1 MKYRMKESYRKGVAN
16 RPDLEFCVDLSRGKE
31 RSVNRGTGGQGIEL
45 RKPKFR
51 APTRWTY
58 GEGKIQ
64 ACASARMSGA
74 LRSRRPQ
81 ARQETSCTRTGR
93 PPNYLHTEVEQSG
106 L

>member
-1 MKYRMKESYRKGVAN
+1 MKESYRKGVAN
-16 RPDLEFCVDLSRGKE
+16 RPDLEFCVDLSRGRE

-45 RKPKFR
+45 RKPKSG

-64 ACASARMSGA
+64 ACAIARMPGA

-81 ARQETSCTRTGR
+81 AHQETSCTRTGR
-93 PPNYLHTEVEQSG
+93 PPNHPQTKEKR
-106 L
+106 